1 MAKVK
6 EIVIFL
12 IIIIIGVGIF
22 GFVAGSLSS
31 LIFPPSHAS
40 YSDEVIVDIGGD
52 GIVVATLDDCLKI
65 SEKDIPEGYFD
76 TKIITNL
83 SWCDAKNIS
92 FIDTMGRKGYMIV
105 WKTSPYRYSVLEG
118 NETAYISDYV
128 EGINGTC
135 FMEYN
140 PITDAAYGI
149 IVGSDEISYSEYT
162 LLYKILGLDKSKFP
176 QTYQPVTVNGGYG
189 GSYGGYSGGNGHYGG
204 VDTSPHSIV
213 RTDPDWYYDY
223 YDYGDYDDID
233 EYLES
238 DGYD

>member
-1 MAKVK
+1 MAKIK

-12 IIIIIGVGIF
+12 IVIIIGVWIF
-22 GFVAGSLSS
+22 GFIAGSFLD
-31 LIFPPSHAS
+31 LISPPSHAS
-40 YSDEVIVDIGGD
+40 YDDEVIVDIGGE
-52 GIVVATLDDCLKI
+52 GILVATLDNCLKI
-65 SEKDIPEGYFD
+65 SEKDIPDGYFD
-76 TKIITNL
+76 TKLITNL
-83 SWCDAKNIS
+83 SWHDAKNIS
-92 FIDTMGRKGYMIV
+92 FVDTNGRKGYMIV
-105 WKTSPYRYSVLEG
+105 WKTSPYWYSVLDG
-118 NETAYISDYV
+118 NETTYISDYV

-140 PITDAAYGI
+140 PKTDATYGI

-162 LLYKILGLDKSKFP
+162 LLYKILGLDKSEFT

-189 GSYGGYSGGNGHYGG
+189 HGYSAGHGHYGG
-204 VDTSPHSIV
+204 VDTSPNSIV

-233 EYLES
+233 EYIES

>member
-12 IIIIIGVGIF
+12 ILIVILVGIF
-22 GFVAGSLSS
+22 GFVVVSVSN
-31 LIFPPSHAS
+31 LIFPPSQAN
-40 YSDEVIVDIGGD
+40 YGDKIVKDIGSD
-52 GIVVATLDDCLKI
+52 GILIATLDNCAKV

-76 TKIITNL
+76 TKLITNL

-92 FIDTMGRKGYMIV
+92 FVDTQGKKGYMIV
-105 WKTSPYRYSVLEG
+105 WKTSPDRYSVLED
-118 NETAYISDYV
+118 NVTSYISDYV
-128 EGINGTC
+128 DGINGTC

-140 PITDAAYGI
+140 PKTDAAYGI
-149 IVGSDEISYSEYT
+149 IIVSDEINYSEYA
-162 LLYKILGLDKSKFP
+162 LLYNILGLDKSEFA
-176 QTYQPVTVNGGYG
+176 QTYSPVAVNGGYG
-189 GSYGGYSGGNGHYGG
+189 YGYSGGYGHYGG
-204 VDTSPHSIV
+204 VDTSPYSIV
-213 RTDPDWYYDY
+213 RTDPDWFYDY